1 MRSAWQSTFP
11 DVPTDARDVIVRGFG
26 ATKENR

>member
-11 DVPTDARDVIVRGFG
+11 DVPTDVRDVIVLGCG
-26 ATKENR
+26 AVRENS